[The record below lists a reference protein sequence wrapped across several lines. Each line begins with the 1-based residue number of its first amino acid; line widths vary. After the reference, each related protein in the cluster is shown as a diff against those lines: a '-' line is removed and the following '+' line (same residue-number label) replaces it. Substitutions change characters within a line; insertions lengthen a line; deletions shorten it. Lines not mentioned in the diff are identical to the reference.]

1 MKFITQ
7 FLHEIDFQERVT
19 RKATVVAVLFT
30 VLFYFLGVSE
40 TLGYSN
46 FGNMIST
53 VIFGAI
59 TFIVG
64 LIGFRS
70 LNPKVVF
77 LYPAWYLV
85 AIFATPPN
93 VWDLFYALPVS
104 LMLTLFGY
112 LVLLKTLEWIRK
124 GD

>member
-7 FLHEIDFQERVT
+7 FLHEIDFQERAT

-30 VLFYFLGVSE
+30 ILFYFLGVSE

-59 TFIVG
+59 NFIVG

-104 LMLTLFGY
+104 FMLTLFGY

>member
-1 MKFITQ
+1 MKAITQ
-7 FLHEIDFQERVT
+7 FLYEIDFQEKAT
-19 RKATVVAVLFT
+19 RKAVVVTVLFT
-30 VLFYFLGVSE
+30 ILFYFLAVSE
-40 TLGYSN
+40 TLGYFKEGS
-46 FGNMIST
+46 MIST

-64 LIGFRS
+64 LIGFRT

-77 LYPAWYLV
+77 LYPAWYLI

-104 LMLTLFGY
+104 FMLTLFGY
-112 LVLLKTLEWIRK
+112 SALLKTLEWVRK